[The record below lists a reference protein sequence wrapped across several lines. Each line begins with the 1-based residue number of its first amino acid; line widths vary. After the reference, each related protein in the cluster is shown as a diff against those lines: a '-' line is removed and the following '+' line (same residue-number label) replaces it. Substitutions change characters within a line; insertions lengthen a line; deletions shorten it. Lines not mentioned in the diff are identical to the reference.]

1 MSDGQKYY
9 TVQYCRNGCTTP
21 IVDDCDVLDEFNV
34 SYVKSVCETYSSDFV
49 IVTEYEGLAPSFN
62 TVYDYV
68 PAKLISSETA
78 HYVPRGTDYAA
89 L

>member
-1 MSDGQKYY
+1 MPGKQKHY
-9 TVQYCRNGCTTP
+9 TVLYCRNGGTNP
-21 IVDDCDVLDEFNV
+21 IIDDCDAMDNINV
-34 SYVKSVCETYSSDFV
+34 QYVKSICDMYSSDFI
-49 IVTEYEGLAPSFN
+49 IVTEYDGLEAIFS

-68 PAKLISSETA
+68 PAKLISCEPV

>member
-9 TVQYCRNGCTTP
+9 TVLYCRNGGTKP
-21 IVDDCDVLDEFNV
+21 IIDDCDAMDNFNV
-34 SYVKSVCETYSSDFV
+34 RYVKSICDMYSSDFI
-49 IVTEYEGLAPSFN
+49 IVTEYEGLEATFS

-68 PAKLISSETA
+68 PAKLISHETT